1 MQKGR
6 DLMDRGLF
14 FAVFFKG
21 LFASKPA
28 PTFDRVYPV
37 GTQSN
42 VGAVLLAKAAPRFIC
57 RAEF

>member
-1 MQKGR
+1 
-6 DLMDRGLF
+6 MDRGLF